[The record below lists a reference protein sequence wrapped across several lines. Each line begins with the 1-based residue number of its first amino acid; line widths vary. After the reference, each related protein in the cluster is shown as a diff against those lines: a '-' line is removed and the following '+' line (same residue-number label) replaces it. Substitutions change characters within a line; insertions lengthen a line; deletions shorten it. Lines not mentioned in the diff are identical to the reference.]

1 MFFWVCAMS
10 STNGYINDDVWS
22 LIKSY
27 LFHGKFEAIDLI
39 KYHVELPYALGMHN
53 HKGVEH
59 TYSYLWDKHSHIFE
73 LLSVKQVRNI
83 IEQHIAVVSTAYS

>member
-1 MFFWVCAMS
+1 MS
-10 STNGYINDDVWS
+10 SVKGYINDDAWCLV
-22 LIKSY
+22 KKY

-53 HKGVEH
+53 HKGVEN

-73 LLSVKQVRNI
+73 VLSVRQVLDI
-83 IEQHIAVVSTAYS
+83 IEKHIAVVSTAYL